1 MHYTDQTSQ
10 QKQSKQSKQPK
21 QSKQFDNNNQ
31 AKQRNQPKST
41 DQLKQANQPKQP
53 AKPNPSNQP
62 SHEIIRINP
71 ELNMRYSQIQL
82 DHPTYNPPHWHE
94 SIEIIY
100 IYEGSLLS
108 FVGDRQDKL
117 LSNNFC
123 IVDRNV
129 VHATYTSEN
138 IKYLLIQIPYI
149 FLKQY
154 VPDMDRTRIPY
165 VCSNM
170 QNHITHQAEM
180 SSLLNKLYLLCQ
192 NYADADIHVYRYG
205 NPNPDNNQATDNDAA
220 DSSTTSNSIT
230 GNNTTGNNATG
241 NSATGNNT
249 TSNNTTGNN
258 TTGNNT
264 TINNTTGNN
273 TTGNNTTGNNT
284 ANNNTTI
291 NSAAGNNTTSNSA
304 TINNTTGNNTTG
316 NNTTGNNNTTSSN
329 ETNTVTP
336 RAKKSCKLT
345 YYSLLFPFLDILF
358 CNYSTLISEEE
369 AINSQKYMERL
380 ACIADY
386 VDEHYKEPIT
396 LQQGAGLLALNPEY
410 FSRFFKKYMGV
421 TFMDYVYA
429 IRLKAAAHEILNTDL
444 TIQTIMEN
452 NGFTNPKHFNKIF
465 FEKYGVTAS
474 VFRKNR
480 HKDNATEQL

>member
-1 MHYTDQTSQ
+1 MHYPDQSRQ
-10 QKQSKQSKQPK
+10 QNQPEQSKQTKQTSKL
-21 QSKQFDNNNQ
+21 N
-31 AKQRNQPKST
+31 
-41 DQLKQANQPKQP
+41 P
-53 AKPNPSNQP
+53 ASQP
-62 SHEIIRINP
+62 SHEIIQINP
-71 ELNMRYSQIQL
+71 ALNMRYSQILL
-82 DHPTYNPPHWHE
+82 DHPSYNPPHWHE

-108 FVGDRQDKL
+108 IVGDKQDKL
-117 LSNNFC
+117 LSNDFC

-138 IKYLLIQIPYI
+138 IKYLLIQIPYV

-165 VCSNM
+165 VCSNA
-170 QNHITHQAEM
+170 QNKIAHQVEM
-180 SSLLNKLYLLCQ
+180 SALLNKLYLLCQ
-192 NYADADIHVYRYG
+192 KYSDADIHVYEHR
-205 NPNPDNNQATDNDAA
+205 NINQNNSQ
-220 DSSTTSNSIT
+220 ST
-230 GNNTTGNNATG
+230 NNT
-241 NSATGNNT
+241 
-249 TSNNTTGNN
+249 
-258 TTGNNT
+258 
-264 TINNTTGNN
+264 
-273 TTGNNTTGNNT
+273 
-284 ANNNTTI
+284 
-291 NSAAGNNTTSNSA
+291 
-304 TINNTTGNNTTG
+304 
-316 NNTTGNNNTTSSN
+316 
-329 ETNTVTP
+329 EDP
-336 RAKKSCKLT
+336 RPQKGYKLT

-358 CNYSTLISEEE
+358 RNYSTLISEEE

-474 VFRKNR
+474 VFRKNQR
-480 HKDNATEQL
+480 KDNATERL

>member
-10 QKQSKQSKQPK
+10 QKQSKQ
-21 QSKQFDNNNQ
+21 FDSNNQ

-41 DQLKQANQPKQP
+41 DPLKQANQPKQP

-117 LSNNFC
+117 LSNDFC

-165 VCSNM
+165 VYSNM
-170 QNHITHQAEM
+170 QNQITHQAEM

-192 NYADADIHVYRYG
+192 KYSDADIHVYRYE
-205 NPNPDNNQATDNDAA
+205 NPNPDNNQVTD
-220 DSSTTSNSIT
+220 
-230 GNNTTGNNATG
+230 

-249 TSNNTTGNN
+249 T
-258 TTGNNT
+258 
-264 TINNTTGNN
+264 I
-273 TTGNNTTGNNT
+273 
-284 ANNNTTI
+284 
-291 NSAAGNNTTSNSA
+291 
-304 TINNTTGNNTTG
+304 
-316 NNTTGNNNTTSSN
+316 SN

-336 RAKKSCKLT
+336 WAKKSCKLT

>member
-10 QKQSKQSKQPK
+10 QKQSK

-117 LSNNFC
+117 LSNDFC

-192 NYADADIHVYRYG
+192 KYADADIHVYRYG
-205 NPNPDNNQATDNDAA
+205 NPNPDNNQVTDNSVA
-220 DSSTTSNSIT
+220 
-230 GNNTTGNNATG
+230 
-241 NSATGNNT
+241 GNNT
-249 TSNNTTGNN
+249 TSNSATINNGTTNNTTGNN

-264 TINNTTGNN
+264 TI
-273 TTGNNTTGNNT
+273 
-284 ANNNTTI
+284 
-291 NSAAGNNTTSNSA
+291 
-304 TINNTTGNNTTG
+304 
-316 NNTTGNNNTTSSN
+316 SN

>member
-10 QKQSKQSKQPK
+10 QKQPK

-117 LSNNFC
+117 LSNDFC

-165 VCSNM
+165 VYSNM

-205 NPNPDNNQATDNDAA
+205 NPNSDNNQATDNDAA
-220 DSSTTSNSIT
+220 DSSTT
-230 GNNTTGNNATG
+230 G
-241 NSATGNNT
+241 
-249 TSNNTTGNN
+249 
-258 TTGNNT
+258 
-264 TINNTTGNN
+264 
-273 TTGNNTTGNNT
+273 
-284 ANNNTTI
+284 NNNTTI
-291 NSAAGNNTTSNSA
+291 
-304 TINNTTGNNTTG
+304 
-316 NNTTGNNNTTSSN
+316 SN

>member
-10 QKQSKQSKQPK
+10 QKQSKQPK

-41 DQLKQANQPKQP
+41 DPLKQANQPKQP

-117 LSNNFC
+117 LSNDFC

-192 NYADADIHVYRYG
+192 KYADADIHVYRYG

-220 DSSTTSNSIT
+220 DSSTTSN
-230 GNNTTGNNATG
+230 
-241 NSATGNNT
+241 
-249 TSNNTTGNN
+249 NTTGNN
-258 TTGNNT
+258 TTGNNA
-264 TINNTTGNN
+264 TGNN
-273 TTGNNTTGNNT
+273 TTGNNTTGNNPT
-284 ANNNTTI
+284 NNSATG
-291 NSAAGNNTTSNSA
+291 NSAAGNNTTINSA
-304 TINNTTGNNTTG
+304 TINNATTNNITGNSNNTTI
-316 NNTTGNNNTTSSN
+316 SN

>member
-10 QKQSKQSKQPK
+10 QKQSKQSKQSKQPK

-31 AKQRNQPKST
+31 ANQRNQPKST
-41 DQLKQANQPKQP
+41 NQLKQANQPKQT

-82 DHPTYNPPHWHE
+82 DHPIYNPPHWHE

-117 LSNNFC
+117 LSNDFC

-192 NYADADIHVYRYG
+192 KYADADIHVYRYG
-205 NPNPDNNQATDNDAA
+205 NPNPDNNQATNNNTADNNATG
-220 DSSTTSNSIT
+220 SSTTSNSIT
-230 GNNTTGNNATG
+230 DNNSTNNNATG
-241 NSATGNNT
+241 SSTTSNSITDNNSTSSSTTGNSAADNNTADNTT
-249 TSNNTTGNN
+249 TSNNSTCN
-258 TTGNNT
+258 
-264 TINNTTGNN
+264 
-273 TTGNNTTGNNT
+273 
-284 ANNNTTI
+284 
-291 NSAAGNNTTSNSA
+291 
-304 TINNTTGNNTTG
+304 
-316 NNTTGNNNTTSSN
+316 SSN
-329 ETNTVTP
+329 ETNTGTP
-336 RAKKSCKLT
+336 RTKKSCKLT

>member
-10 QKQSKQSKQPK
+10 QKQSKQPK

-41 DQLKQANQPKQP
+41 DPLKQANQPKQP

-117 LSNNFC
+117 LSNDFC

-165 VCSNM
+165 VYSNM

-192 NYADADIHVYRYG
+192 KYSDADIHVYRYG

-220 DSSTTSNSIT
+220 DSSTTSNCIT
-230 GNNTTGNNATG
+230 D
-241 NSATGNNT
+241 SST
-249 TSNNTTGNN
+249 TSNCITDNN

-264 TINNTTGNN
+264 TI
-273 TTGNNTTGNNT
+273 
-284 ANNNTTI
+284 
-291 NSAAGNNTTSNSA
+291 
-304 TINNTTGNNTTG
+304 
-316 NNTTGNNNTTSSN
+316 SN

>member
-1 MHYTDQTSQ
+1 M
-10 QKQSKQSKQPK
+10 
-21 QSKQFDNNNQ
+21 
-31 AKQRNQPKST
+31 
-41 DQLKQANQPKQP
+41 QANQPKQT

-82 DHPTYNPPHWHE
+82 DHPIYNPPHWHE

-117 LSNNFC
+117 LSNDFC

-192 NYADADIHVYRYG
+192 KYEDADIHVYRYG
-205 NPNPDNNQATDNDAA
+205 NPNPDNNQATN
-220 DSSTTSNSIT
+220 
-230 GNNTTGNNATG
+230 NNTADNT
-241 NSATGNNT
+241 T
-249 TSNNTTGNN
+249 TSNNSTCN
-258 TTGNNT
+258 
-264 TINNTTGNN
+264 
-273 TTGNNTTGNNT
+273 
-284 ANNNTTI
+284 
-291 NSAAGNNTTSNSA
+291 
-304 TINNTTGNNTTG
+304 
-316 NNTTGNNNTTSSN
+316 SSN
-329 ETNTVTP
+329 ETNTGTP
-336 RAKKSCKLT
+336 RTKKSCKLT
-345 YYSLLFPFLDILF
+345 YYSLLFSFLDILF

>member
-10 QKQSKQSKQPK
+10 QKQPK

-117 LSNNFC
+117 LSNDFC

-220 DSSTTSNSIT
+220 DSSTT
-230 GNNTTGNNATG
+230 G
-241 NSATGNNT
+241 
-249 TSNNTTGNN
+249 
-258 TTGNNT
+258 
-264 TINNTTGNN
+264 
-273 TTGNNTTGNNT
+273 
-284 ANNNTTI
+284 NNNTTI
-291 NSAAGNNTTSNSA
+291 
-304 TINNTTGNNTTG
+304 
-316 NNTTGNNNTTSSN
+316 SN

-336 RAKKSCKLT
+336 RTKKSCKLT

>member
-10 QKQSKQSKQPK
+10 QKQP
-21 QSKQFDNNNQ
+21 N
-31 AKQRNQPKST
+31 
-41 DQLKQANQPKQP
+41 QP

-117 LSNNFC
+117 LSNDFC

-154 VPDMDRTRIPY
+154 VLDMDRTRIPY

-192 NYADADIHVYRYG
+192 KYSDADIHVYRYE
-205 NPNPDNNQATDNDAA
+205 NQNLDNNQVTDNSAA
-220 DSSTTSNSIT
+220 D
-230 GNNTTGNNATG
+230 
-241 NSATGNNT
+241 
-249 TSNNTTGNN
+249 
-258 TTGNNT
+258 
-264 TINNTTGNN
+264 
-273 TTGNNTTGNNT
+273 
-284 ANNNTTI
+284 NNTTI
-291 NSAAGNNTTSNSA
+291 NSATGSNTTINSATINNA
-304 TINNTTGNNTTG
+304 TINNTTGNNTTI
-316 NNTTGNNNTTSSN
+316 SN

>member
-10 QKQSKQSKQPK
+10 QKQSKQSKQQK

-41 DQLKQANQPKQP
+41 DQLNQANQPKQP

-117 LSNNFC
+117 LSNDFC

-192 NYADADIHVYRYG
+192 KYADADIHVYRYG

-220 DSSTTSNSIT
+220 DSSTTSN
-230 GNNTTGNNATG
+230 
-241 NSATGNNT
+241 
-249 TSNNTTGNN
+249 NTTGNN
-258 TTGNNT
+258 TTGNNA
-264 TINNTTGNN
+264 TGNN
-273 TTGNNTTGNNT
+273 TTGNNTTGNNPT
-284 ANNNTTI
+284 NNSATG
-291 NSAAGNNTTSNSA
+291 NSAAGNNTTINSA
-304 TINNTTGNNTTG
+304 TINNATTNNITGNSNNTTI
-316 NNTTGNNNTTSSN
+316 SN

>member
-10 QKQSKQSKQPK
+10 QKLPKQSKQSK

-31 AKQRNQPKST
+31 AKQRNQPNST
-41 DQLKQANQPKQP
+41 NQLMQANQPKQT

-82 DHPTYNPPHWHE
+82 DHPIYNPPHWHE

-117 LSNNFC
+117 LSNDFC

-192 NYADADIHVYRYG
+192 KYSDADIHVYRYG
-205 NPNPDNNQATDNDAA
+205 NPNLDNNQVTD
-220 DSSTTSNSIT
+220 
-230 GNNTTGNNATG
+230 
-241 NSATGNNT
+241 
-249 TSNNTTGNN
+249 
-258 TTGNNT
+258 
-264 TINNTTGNN
+264 
-273 TTGNNTTGNNT
+273 
-284 ANNNTTI
+284 
-291 NSAAGNNTTSNSA
+291 NSA
-304 TINNTTGNNTTG
+304 TINNATTNNITGNSNNTTI
-316 NNTTGNNNTTSSN
+316 SN
-329 ETNTVTP
+329 ETNTGTP
-336 RAKKSCKLT
+336 RTKKSCKLT
-345 YYSLLFPFLDILF
+345 YYSLLFSFLDILF

>member
-117 LSNNFC
+117 LSNDFC

-249 TSNNTTGNN
+249 TS
-258 TTGNNT
+258 
-264 TINNTTGNN
+264 
-273 TTGNNTTGNNT
+273 
-284 ANNNTTI
+284 
-291 NSAAGNNTTSNSA
+291 
-304 TINNTTGNNTTG
+304 
-316 NNTTGNNNTTSSN
+316 SN

-429 IRLKAAAHEILNTDL
+429 IRLKAAAHEILNTDV

>member
-10 QKQSKQSKQPK
+10 QKQSKQPK

-41 DQLKQANQPKQP
+41 DPLKQANQPKHP

-117 LSNNFC
+117 LSNDFC

-165 VCSNM
+165 VYSNM

-192 NYADADIHVYRYG
+192 KYSDADIHVYRYG
-205 NPNPDNNQATDNDAA
+205 NPNPDNNQATDNSAA
-220 DSSTTSNSIT
+220 D
-230 GNNTTGNNATG
+230 
-241 NSATGNNT
+241 
-249 TSNNTTGNN
+249 
-258 TTGNNT
+258 NNT
-264 TINNTTGNN
+264 TINNTT
-273 TTGNNTTGNNT
+273 
-284 ANNNTTI
+284 I
-291 NSAAGNNTTSNSA
+291 
-304 TINNTTGNNTTG
+304 
-316 NNTTGNNNTTSSN
+316 SN

>member
-10 QKQSKQSKQPK
+10 QKQPK

-41 DQLKQANQPKQP
+41 DQLKQANQPKQPKQP

-117 LSNNFC
+117 LSNDFC

-192 NYADADIHVYRYG
+192 KYADADIHVYRYG
-205 NPNPDNNQATDNDAA
+205 NPNPDNNQATDN
-220 DSSTTSNSIT
+220 
-230 GNNTTGNNATG
+230 
-241 NSATGNNT
+241 SATGNNT
-249 TSNNTTGNN
+249 T
-258 TTGNNT
+258 
-264 TINNTTGNN
+264 I
-273 TTGNNTTGNNT
+273 
-284 ANNNTTI
+284 
-291 NSAAGNNTTSNSA
+291 
-304 TINNTTGNNTTG
+304 
-316 NNTTGNNNTTSSN
+316 SN

>member
-10 QKQSKQSKQPK
+10 QKQSKQPK

-41 DQLKQANQPKQP
+41 DPLKQANQPKQP

-82 DHPTYNPPHWHE
+82 DHPTYNLPHWHE

-117 LSNNFC
+117 LSNDFC

-165 VCSNM
+165 VYSNM

-192 NYADADIHVYRYG
+192 KYSDADIHVYRYG
-205 NPNPDNNQATDNDAA
+205 NPNPDNNQATDNSAA
-220 DSSTTSNSIT
+220 D
-230 GNNTTGNNATG
+230 
-241 NSATGNNT
+241 
-249 TSNNTTGNN
+249 
-258 TTGNNT
+258 NNT
-264 TINNTTGNN
+264 TINNTT
-273 TTGNNTTGNNT
+273 
-284 ANNNTTI
+284 I
-291 NSAAGNNTTSNSA
+291 
-304 TINNTTGNNTTG
+304 
-316 NNTTGNNNTTSSN
+316 SN

>member
-10 QKQSKQSKQPK
+10 QKQSKQPK

-41 DQLKQANQPKQP
+41 DPLKQANQPKQP

-117 LSNNFC
+117 LSNDFC

-165 VCSNM
+165 VYSNM

-192 NYADADIHVYRYG
+192 KYSDADIHVYRYG
-205 NPNPDNNQATDNDAA
+205 NPNPDNNQATDNSAA
-220 DSSTTSNSIT
+220 D
-230 GNNTTGNNATG
+230 
-241 NSATGNNT
+241 
-249 TSNNTTGNN
+249 
-258 TTGNNT
+258 NNT
-264 TINNTTGNN
+264 TINNTT
-273 TTGNNTTGNNT
+273 
-284 ANNNTTI
+284 I
-291 NSAAGNNTTSNSA
+291 
-304 TINNTTGNNTTG
+304 
-316 NNTTGNNNTTSSN
+316 SN

-474 VFRKNR
+474 VFQKNR

>member
-10 QKQSKQSKQPK
+10 QK

-41 DQLKQANQPKQP
+41 DQLKQANQPKQPNQP

-117 LSNNFC
+117 LSNDFC

-192 NYADADIHVYRYG
+192 KYSDADIHVYRYE
-205 NPNPDNNQATDNDAA
+205 NPNLDNNQVTDNSAA
-220 DSSTTSNSIT
+220 
-230 GNNTTGNNATG
+230 GNNATG
-241 NSATGNNT
+241 NNATNNNIT
-249 TSNNTTGNN
+249 V
-258 TTGNNT
+258 
-264 TINNTTGNN
+264 
-273 TTGNNTTGNNT
+273 
-284 ANNNTTI
+284 NNNTTI
-291 NSAAGNNTTSNSA
+291 
-304 TINNTTGNNTTG
+304 
-316 NNTTGNNNTTSSN
+316 SN

>member
-10 QKQSKQSKQPK
+10 QKQSKQPK

-117 LSNNFC
+117 LSNDFC

-192 NYADADIHVYRYG
+192 NYADADIHVYRYE
-205 NPNPDNNQATDNDAA
+205 NPNPDNNQVTDNSVA
-220 DSSTTSNSIT
+220 D
-230 GNNTTGNNATG
+230 
-241 NSATGNNT
+241 
-249 TSNNTTGNN
+249 
-258 TTGNNT
+258 
-264 TINNTTGNN
+264 
-273 TTGNNTTGNNT
+273 
-284 ANNNTTI
+284 
-291 NSAAGNNTTSNSA
+291 NNTTSNSA
-304 TINNTTGNNTTG
+304 TINNATTNNITGNSNNTTI
-316 NNTTGNNNTTSSN
+316 SN

>member
-10 QKQSKQSKQPK
+10 QK

-41 DQLKQANQPKQP
+41 DQLKQANQPKQPNQP

-117 LSNNFC
+117 LSNDFC

-192 NYADADIHVYRYG
+192 KYADADIHVYRYG

-220 DSSTTSNSIT
+220 DSSTTSNNTT

-241 NSATGNNT
+241 NNTTDNNT
-249 TSNNTTGNN
+249 TNNNTT
-258 TTGNNT
+258 
-264 TINNTTGNN
+264 
-273 TTGNNTTGNNT
+273 
-284 ANNNTTI
+284 NNTTI
-291 NSAAGNNTTSNSA
+291 NSAADNNATNNNITGNSNNTTTNSSNA
-304 TINNTTGNNTTG
+304 I
-316 NNTTGNNNTTSSN
+316 SSN

>member
-10 QKQSKQSKQPK
+10 QKQSKQPK

-41 DQLKQANQPKQP
+41 DPLKQANQP
-53 AKPNPSNQP
+53 NQP

-117 LSNNFC
+117 LSNDFC

-220 DSSTTSNSIT
+220 DSSTTSNCIT
-230 GNNTTGNNATG
+230 D
-241 NSATGNNT
+241 SST
-249 TSNNTTGNN
+249 TSNCITDNN

-264 TINNTTGNN
+264 TI
-273 TTGNNTTGNNT
+273 
-284 ANNNTTI
+284 
-291 NSAAGNNTTSNSA
+291 
-304 TINNTTGNNTTG
+304 
-316 NNTTGNNNTTSSN
+316 SN

>member
-10 QKQSKQSKQPK
+10 QKQPK

-117 LSNNFC
+117 LSNDFC

-220 DSSTTSNSIT
+220 DSSTT
-230 GNNTTGNNATG
+230 G
-241 NSATGNNT
+241 
-249 TSNNTTGNN
+249 
-258 TTGNNT
+258 
-264 TINNTTGNN
+264 
-273 TTGNNTTGNNT
+273 
-284 ANNNTTI
+284 NNTTI
-291 NSAAGNNTTSNSA
+291 NSATITNTT
-304 TINNTTGNNTTG
+304 NNNI
-316 NNTTGNNNTTSSN
+316 TGNNNTTISN

-336 RAKKSCKLT
+336 RTKKSCKLT

-369 AINSQKYMERL
+369 AISSQKYMERL

>member
-10 QKQSKQSKQPK
+10 QKQSKQPK

-41 DQLKQANQPKQP
+41 DPLKQANQPKQP

-117 LSNNFC
+117 LSNDFC

-192 NYADADIHVYRYG
+192 KYADADIHVYRYG

-220 DSSTTSNSIT
+220 DSSTTSNNTT

-241 NSATGNNT
+241 N
-249 TSNNTTGNN
+249 NTTGNN
-258 TTGNNT
+258 PTNNSATG
-264 TINNTTGNN
+264 
-273 TTGNNTTGNNT
+273 
-284 ANNNTTI
+284 
-291 NSAAGNNTTSNSA
+291 NSAAGNNTTINSA
-304 TINNTTGNNTTG
+304 TINNATTNNITGNSNNTTI
-316 NNTTGNNNTTSSN
+316 SN

>member
-10 QKQSKQSKQPK
+10 QKQSKQPK

-41 DQLKQANQPKQP
+41 DPLKQANQPKQP

-117 LSNNFC
+117 LSNDFC

-192 NYADADIHVYRYG
+192 KYADADIHVYRYG

-220 DSSTTSNSIT
+220 DSSTTN
-230 GNNTTGNNATG
+230 NNTT
-241 NSATGNNT
+241 
-249 TSNNTTGNN
+249 
-258 TTGNNT
+258 
-264 TINNTTGNN
+264 
-273 TTGNNTTGNNT
+273 
-284 ANNNTTI
+284 NNTTI
-291 NSAAGNNTTSNSA
+291 NSAADNNATNNNITGNSNNITGNSNNTTTNSSNA
-304 TINNTTGNNTTG
+304 I
-316 NNTTGNNNTTSSN
+316 SSN

>member
-10 QKQSKQSKQPK
+10 QKQSKQPK

-41 DQLKQANQPKQP
+41 DPLKQANQPKQP

-117 LSNNFC
+117 LSNDFC

-192 NYADADIHVYRYG
+192 KYADADIHVYRYG
-205 NPNPDNNQATDNDAA
+205 NPNPDNNQVTD
-220 DSSTTSNSIT
+220 
-230 GNNTTGNNATG
+230 
-241 NSATGNNT
+241 NSAT
-249 TSNNTTGNN
+249 
-258 TTGNNT
+258 
-264 TINNTTGNN
+264 
-273 TTGNNTTGNNT
+273 
-284 ANNNTTI
+284 
-291 NSAAGNNTTSNSA
+291 GNNTTSNSA
-304 TINNTTGNNTTG
+304 TINNATNNNITGNGNNTTI
-316 NNTTGNNNTTSSN
+316 SN

>member
-10 QKQSKQSKQPK
+10 QKQSK

-53 AKPNPSNQP
+53 AKPNPSNPSNQP

-117 LSNNFC
+117 LSNDFC

-230 GNNTTGNNATG
+230 D
-241 NSATGNNT
+241 SST
-249 TSNNTTGNN
+249 TSNCITD
-258 TTGNNT
+258 
-264 TINNTTGNN
+264 
-273 TTGNNTTGNNT
+273 
-284 ANNNTTI
+284 NNTTI
-291 NSAAGNNTTSNSA
+291 NSATGSNTTINSA
-304 TINNTTGNNTTG
+304 TINNATNN
-316 NNTTGNNNTTSSN
+316 NITGNNNTTISN

>member
-10 QKQSKQSKQPK
+10 QKQSKQPK

-41 DQLKQANQPKQP
+41 DPLKQANQPKQP
-53 AKPNPSNQP
+53 AKPNPSNPSNQP

-117 LSNNFC
+117 LSNDFC

-220 DSSTTSNSIT
+220 DSSTTSNCIT
-230 GNNTTGNNATG
+230 DNNTTSNSSTGSNTTINSAADNNTTI

-249 TSNNTTGNN
+249 A
-258 TTGNNT
+258 
-264 TINNTTGNN
+264 I
-273 TTGNNTTGNNT
+273 
-284 ANNNTTI
+284 
-291 NSAAGNNTTSNSA
+291 
-304 TINNTTGNNTTG
+304 
-316 NNTTGNNNTTSSN
+316 SN

>member
-117 LSNNFC
+117 LSNDFC

-220 DSSTTSNSIT
+220 DSSTTSNCIT
-230 GNNTTGNNATG
+230 DNNTTGNNATG
-241 NSATGNNT
+241 DKTTGNNATGNNTTSNNTTNNNT

-264 TINNTTGNN
+264 TINSATINNATTNN
-273 TTGNNTTGNNT
+273 TTGNS
-284 ANNNTTI
+284 NNTTI
-291 NSAAGNNTTSNSA
+291 
-304 TINNTTGNNTTG
+304 
-316 NNTTGNNNTTSSN
+316 SN

-336 RAKKSCKLT
+336 RTKKNCKLT
-345 YYSLLFPFLDILF
+345 YYSLLFSFLDILF

>member
-1 MHYTDQTSQ
+1 MLYTDQTSQ
-10 QKQSKQSKQPK
+10 QKQSKQSKQ
-21 QSKQFDNNNQ
+21 FDSNNQ
-31 AKQRNQPKST
+31 VKQRNQPKST
-41 DQLKQANQPKQP
+41 DQLKQANQPKQLKQP
-53 AKPNPSNQP
+53 AKPNPSNPSNQP

-117 LSNNFC
+117 LSNDFC

-192 NYADADIHVYRYG
+192 KYADADIHVYRYG
-205 NPNPDNNQATDNDAA
+205 NPNLDNNQVTE
-220 DSSTTSNSIT
+220 
-230 GNNTTGNNATG
+230 
-241 NSATGNNT
+241 
-249 TSNNTTGNN
+249 
-258 TTGNNT
+258 
-264 TINNTTGNN
+264 
-273 TTGNNTTGNNT
+273 
-284 ANNNTTI
+284 
-291 NSAAGNNTTSNSA
+291 NSA
-304 TINNTTGNNTTG
+304 TINNATTNNITGNSNNTTI
-316 NNTTGNNNTTSSN
+316 SN

-380 ACIADY
+380 AYIADY

-429 IRLKAAAHEILNTDL
+429 IRLKSAAYEILNTDL

-480 HKDNATEQL
+480 HKDNATEQSLTRQALPHS

>member
-10 QKQSKQSKQPK
+10 QKQPK

-117 LSNNFC
+117 LSNDFC

-220 DSSTTSNSIT
+220 DSSTT
-230 GNNTTGNNATG
+230 G
-241 NSATGNNT
+241 
-249 TSNNTTGNN
+249 
-258 TTGNNT
+258 
-264 TINNTTGNN
+264 
-273 TTGNNTTGNNT
+273 
-284 ANNNTTI
+284 NNTTI
-291 NSAAGNNTTSNSA
+291 NSATITNTT
-304 TINNTTGNNTTG
+304 NNNI
-316 NNTTGNNNTTSSN
+316 TGNNNTTISN

-336 RAKKSCKLT
+336 RTKKSCKLT

>member
-10 QKQSKQSKQPK
+10 QKLPKQSKQSK

-31 AKQRNQPKST
+31 AKQRNQPNST
-41 DQLKQANQPKQP
+41 NQLMQANQPKQT

-82 DHPTYNPPHWHE
+82 DHPIYNPPHWHE

-117 LSNNFC
+117 LSNDFC

-192 NYADADIHVYRYG
+192 KYSDADIHVYRYG
-205 NPNPDNNQATDNDAA
+205 NPNLDNNQVTD
-220 DSSTTSNSIT
+220 
-230 GNNTTGNNATG
+230 
-241 NSATGNNT
+241 
-249 TSNNTTGNN
+249 
-258 TTGNNT
+258 
-264 TINNTTGNN
+264 
-273 TTGNNTTGNNT
+273 
-284 ANNNTTI
+284 
-291 NSAAGNNTTSNSA
+291 NSA
-304 TINNTTGNNTTG
+304 TINNATTNNITGNSNNTTI
-316 NNTTGNNNTTSSN
+316 SN
-329 ETNTVTP
+329 ETNTVTL

>member
-10 QKQSKQSKQPK
+10 QKQSKQPK

-41 DQLKQANQPKQP
+41 DPLKQANQPKQP
-53 AKPNPSNQP
+53 AKPNPTNQP

-117 LSNNFC
+117 LSNDFC

-220 DSSTTSNSIT
+220 DSSTTSNCIT
-230 GNNTTGNNATG
+230 D
-241 NSATGNNT
+241 SST
-249 TSNNTTGNN
+249 TSNCITDNN

-264 TINNTTGNN
+264 TI
-273 TTGNNTTGNNT
+273 
-284 ANNNTTI
+284 
-291 NSAAGNNTTSNSA
+291 
-304 TINNTTGNNTTG
+304 
-316 NNTTGNNNTTSSN
+316 SN

>member
-10 QKQSKQSKQPK
+10 QKLPKQSKQSK

-31 AKQRNQPKST
+31 AKQRNQPNST
-41 DQLKQANQPKQP
+41 NQLMQANQPKQT

-82 DHPTYNPPHWHE
+82 DHPIYNPPHWHE

-117 LSNNFC
+117 LSNDFC

-192 NYADADIHVYRYG
+192 KYEDADIHVYRYG
-205 NPNPDNNQATDNDAA
+205 NPNPDNNQATNNNTADNNATGSSTTNNSITDNNSTNNNATG
-220 DSSTTSNSIT
+220 SSTTSNSIT
-230 GNNTTGNNATG
+230 DNNSTNNNATGSSTTSNSITDNNSTSSSTTGNNATD
-241 NSATGNNT
+241 NT
-249 TSNNTTGNN
+249 
-258 TTGNNT
+258 T
-264 TINNTTGNN
+264 TINNATGN
-273 TTGNNTTGNNT
+273 
-284 ANNNTTI
+284 
-291 NSAAGNNTTSNSA
+291 SSNE
-304 TINNTTGNNTTG
+304 
-316 NNTTGNNNTTSSN
+316 TSSN
-329 ETNTVTP
+329 ETSTVTP
-336 RAKKSCKLT
+336 RTKKSCKLT

>member
-10 QKQSKQSKQPK
+10 QKQSKQPK

-41 DQLKQANQPKQP
+41 DQLKQANQPKQPKQP

-117 LSNNFC
+117 LSNDFC

-220 DSSTTSNSIT
+220 DSSTT
-230 GNNTTGNNATG
+230 
-241 NSATGNNT
+241 
-249 TSNNTTGNN
+249 
-258 TTGNNT
+258 GNNT

-273 TTGNNTTGNNT
+273 TTINSATGS
-284 ANNNTTI
+284 NTTI
-291 NSAAGNNTTSNSA
+291 NSA
-304 TINNTTGNNTTG
+304 TINNATNN
-316 NNTTGNNNTTSSN
+316 NITGNNNTTSNN

-336 RAKKSCKLT
+336 RAKKNCKLT
-345 YYSLLFPFLDILF
+345 YYSLLFSFLDILF

-369 AINSQKYMERL
+369 AISSQKYMERL

>member
-10 QKQSKQSKQPK
+10 QKQSKQPK

-53 AKPNPSNQP
+53 AKPNPSNPSNQP

-117 LSNNFC
+117 LSNDFC

-154 VPDMDRTRIPY
+154 VPDMDRTKIPY

-192 NYADADIHVYRYG
+192 KYADADIHVYRYG

-220 DSSTTSNSIT
+220 DSSTTSNNTT
-230 GNNTTGNNATG
+230 GNNTTGNNTTD
-241 NSATGNNT
+241 NNTTGNNT

-258 TTGNNT
+258 TTGNKTADNNT
-264 TINNTTGNN
+264 TINSSTG
-273 TTGNNTTGNNT
+273 
-284 ANNNTTI
+284 

-304 TINNTTGNNTTG
+304 TINNATNN
-316 NNTTGNNNTTSSN
+316 NITGNNNTTSSN

-396 LQQGAGLLALNPEY
+396 LHQGAGLLALNPEY

>member
-10 QKQSKQSKQPK
+10 QK

-41 DQLKQANQPKQP
+41 DQLKQANQPKQPNQP

-117 LSNNFC
+117 LSNDFC

-192 NYADADIHVYRYG
+192 KYADADIHVYRYG

-220 DSSTTSNSIT
+220 DSSTTSN
-230 GNNTTGNNATG
+230 NTTGNNATG
-241 NSATGNNT
+241 NNTTDNNT
-249 TSNNTTGNN
+249 TN
-258 TTGNNT
+258 
-264 TINNTTGNN
+264 
-273 TTGNNTTGNNT
+273 NNTTGNNT
-284 ANNNTTI
+284 ADNNTTSNSTTS
-291 NSAAGNNTTSNSA
+291 NSATGNNTTSNSA
-304 TINNTTGNNTTG
+304 TINNATNNKI
-316 NNTTGNNNTTSSN
+316 TGNNNTTISN

-358 CNYSTLISEEE
+358 CNYSILISEEE

>member
-41 DQLKQANQPKQP
+41 DPLKQANQPKQP

-117 LSNNFC
+117 LSNDFC

-192 NYADADIHVYRYG
+192 KYADADIHVYRYG

-220 DSSTTSNSIT
+220 DSSTTSNNTT

-241 NSATGNNT
+241 NNTTDNNT
-249 TSNNTTGNN
+249 TNNNTT
-258 TTGNNT
+258 
-264 TINNTTGNN
+264 
-273 TTGNNTTGNNT
+273 
-284 ANNNTTI
+284 NNTTI
-291 NSAAGNNTTSNSA
+291 NSAADNNATNNNITGNSNNTTTNSSNA
-304 TINNTTGNNTTG
+304 I
-316 NNTTGNNNTTSSN
+316 SSN

-396 LQQGAGLLALNPEY
+396 LQQGASLLALNPEY

>member
-10 QKQSKQSKQPK
+10 QKQSKQPK

-41 DQLKQANQPKQP
+41 DPLKQANQPKQP

-117 LSNNFC
+117 LSNDFC

-192 NYADADIHVYRYG
+192 KYADADIHVYRYG

-220 DSSTTSNSIT
+220 DSSTTSNNT
-230 GNNTTGNNATG
+230 TVNNTTGNNATG
-241 NSATGNNT
+241 NNTTNNNT
-249 TSNNTTGNN
+249 T
-258 TTGNNT
+258 
-264 TINNTTGNN
+264 
-273 TTGNNTTGNNT
+273 
-284 ANNNTTI
+284 NNTTI
-291 NSAAGNNTTSNSA
+291 NSAADNNATNNNITGNSNNTTTNSSNA
-304 TINNTTGNNTTG
+304 I
-316 NNTTGNNNTTSSN
+316 SSN